1 MLLKYF
7 LKPLGCLD
15 IVVIVLILIWF
26 LLFILNKNKKLQILI
41 FIASHILFYWAKM
54 TLNKGNLLVP
64 SAIVLLVSFTAF
76 IIYWFNKRKETDRF
90 SIYNSI
96 YKVVYV
102 HLTVALII
110 FFLFSCLAVEASSIL
125 MPPPH

>member
-1 MLLKYF
+1 MLKDF
-7 LKPLGCLD
+7 LEPLGCLD

-26 LLFILNKNKKLQILI
+26 LLFILNKNKKLQISI